1 MMFFDRKTKK
11 TAPGAKNGEAAPCR
25 KAERKVKQLFTY
37 SYTHMGNR
45 QYQQDSVFVSESKTL
60 AANKKIRVLEVVC
73 DGMGGM
79 ADGGRA
85 ARTGTIMMKEDF
97 MKIEKEQDVDIP
109 SFLENEVRKID
120 QVIAQFPQENGHGS
134 GSTIVA
140 VIAEDN
146 YLYWVSVGDSRI
158 YVLRGDE
165 MRQKTRDH
173 NYLLRL
179 SEMVANG
186 EMSLEEAKRQPQKE
200 ALISFLGIGGLELI
214 DISPT
219 PVELIPGD
227 IVLLCSDGVTKTLED
242 DWIKK
247 IMRSPTSSMEEK
259 AETLVR
265 AAVRRNTRSQDNT
278 SVAILHYDYKP
289 ISSR

>member
-1 MMFFDRKTKK
+1 MFFDRKTKK
-11 TAPGAKNGEAAPCR
+11 TAPGVKNVEAAPCR

-85 ARTGTIMMKEDF
+85 ARTGTIIMKEDF

-158 YVLRGDE
+158 YILRGDE

-186 EMSLEEAKRQPQKE
+186 EMSLEEAKQQPQKE

-247 IMRSPTSSMEEK
+247 IMQSPTSSMEEK

-278 SVAILHYDYKP
+278 SVAILHYDYKS
-289 ISSR
+289 IGSR